1 MKNWNIPTVACS
13 NVSSLPQNIDA
24 ILDLGETS
32 LILESLNSDNFR
44 DIALTVRYSHNNL
57 RLLDELRPPFD
68 YDIYLLEQDSPCAFS
83 IYEAFTIASHLPL
96 QVQLVETWTPDGKMA
111 WRNDVKWE
119 RRRNLRGIALRL
131 IASTTVTEESTG
143 QETFLAD
150 YFVQELAMRLN
161 FTIEYVQPNLSLS
174 HNEAL
179 MSMDY
184 FDADIYGITLLSP
197 STARKEH
204 VDFTKTIYSSYQRF
218 FKRELGVSKTDYF
231 IMLSRDLWLAI
242 LLALLILALYALC
255 QSRTNAYENNL
266 LYIGIICLSIS
277 QSYDIS
283 LRYSVSFKIL
293 IFTSSLFCFMLI
305 TVF

>member
-1 MKNWNIPTVACS
+1 
-13 NVSSLPQNIDA
+13 
-24 ILDLGETS
+24 
-32 LILESLNSDNFR
+32 
-44 DIALTVRYSHNNL
+44 
-57 RLLDELRPPFD
+57 
-68 YDIYLLEQDSPCAFS
+68 
-83 IYEAFTIASHLPL
+83 
-96 QVQLVETWTPDGKMA
+96 
-111 WRNDVKWE
+111 
-119 RRRNLRGIALRL
+119 
-131 IASTTVTEESTG
+131 
-143 QETFLAD
+143 
-150 YFVQELAMRLN
+150 MRLN

-218 FKRELGVSKTDYF
+218 FKRELGISKTDYF
-231 IMLSRDLWLAI
+231 SMLSRDLWLAI

-266 LYIGIICLSIS
+266 LHIGILCLSIS
-277 QSYDIS
+277 QSYDIT

-305 TVF
+305 TVFSARTTSVLNVKQQEDPINSLEDIINQNLKLYISPGGFTENYFSTAKEGMPAYKVWHEQVKAFF